1 MSHRIVSLIASAT
14 EIVAALGFRDCLVGR
29 SHECDFPPD
38 VLTLPACSEPRIDVT
53 VSSFEIDRQVKA
65 AVAESL
71 SVYRVFRS
79 ELERLRPT
87 VVITQTQCDVCA
99 VNLRDVEI
107 AISKMIGSRPRV
119 VSLAPMALAD
129 IWDDIQRVSDALA
142 DADAGRRLIASLKQ
156 RLDLL
161 VARVPQ
167 NTTRPTVVCLEWMDP
182 LMSAGN
188 WVPELVELAGGRA
201 VLCQAGQHSPWMT
214 WDDLAKADPDAIL
227 ILPCGFDLARTE
239 RELHLL
245 TEHSRWRDLQAVRR
259 GQVFVTDG
267 NQFFNRPGPR
277 VVESAEI
284 IAEILWPDDFQFGH
298 QGAAWYQLDAR
309 PCPPKGRRP

>member
-29 SHECDFPPD
+29 SHECDFPLD
-38 VLTLPACSEPRIDVT
+38 VLSLPACSEPRIDVT
-53 VSSFEIDRQVKA
+53 GSSLEIDRQVKA

-87 VVITQTQCDVCA
+87 VIITQTQCDVCA
-99 VNLRDVEI
+99 VNLRDVES
-107 AISKMIGSRPRV
+107 AISEMIGSQPRV
-119 VSLAPMALAD
+119 VALAPMALAD
-129 IWDDIQRVSDALA
+129 VWDDIHRVADALTGA
-142 DADAGRRLIASLKQ
+142 DAARRLIASLRQ
-156 RLDLL
+156 RLDRLA
-161 VARVPQ
+161 ARVPR
-167 NTTRPTVVCLEWMDP
+167 TAIRPTVVCLEWLEP

-188 WVPELVELAGGRA
+188 WVPELVELAGGHA

-214 WDDLAKADPDAIL
+214 WDDLANADPDAIL

-245 TEHSRWRDLQAVRR
+245 TEHPRWRDLQAVRH

-284 IAEILWPDDFQFGH
+284 IAEILWPEDFHFGH
-298 QGAAWYQLDAR
+298 HGTAWYRL
-309 PCPPKGRRP
+309 GS